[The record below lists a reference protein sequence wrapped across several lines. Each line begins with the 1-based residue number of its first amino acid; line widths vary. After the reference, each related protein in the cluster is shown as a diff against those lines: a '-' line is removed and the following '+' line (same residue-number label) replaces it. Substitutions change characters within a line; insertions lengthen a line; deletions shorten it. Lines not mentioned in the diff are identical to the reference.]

1 MNFFSRFVGTFF
13 DPGKTFKALAGR
25 PVWLDALVILLILI
39 SLYSYITIPV
49 AQKDSLQ
56 MMEDNAAKLKEKW
69 GEEGFNRYMDRIKNS
84 NPALSAFLITPL
96 TYLIGF
102 LFSAL
107 IILGIGRLTA
117 TQGNYV
123 QVFSLLVHANFVD
136 KFLGNALRL
145 FLVSSRQSV
154 FQTSTGLAVFFPSL
168 EITSTAYAVLN
179 QVDFFQLWLF
189 GILGIGLA
197 SVFKV
202 SVRKALII
210 SYGFWLLKSLFSLA
224 LYLMQMRVFQ

>member
-13 DPGKTFKALAGR
+13 DPGKTFKALAAR
-25 PVWLDALVILLILI
+25 PVWLDALVILLILV
-39 SLYSYITIPV
+39 SLYTFLINPV
-49 AQKDSLQ
+49 AQKDSLR
-56 MMEDNAAKLKEKW
+56 MMEDNAAKLKDKW
-69 GEEGFNRYMDRIKNS
+69 GEEGYNRYLDRIKGGNRVLAS
-84 NPALSAFLITPL
+84 FLLAPL

-107 IILGIGRLTA
+107 IFLGIGRLTA

-154 FQTSTGLAVFFPSL
+154 FQTSTGLAALFPRL
-168 EITSTAYAVLN
+168 EVTSTLYGVLY

-197 SVFKV
+197 SVFKI

-210 SYGFWLLKSLFSLA
+210 SYGFWVLKSLLSLG

>member
-1 MNFFSRFVGTFF
+1 MWASV
-13 DPGKTFKALAGR
+13 AE
-25 PVWLDALVILLILI
+25 LLKQQFPEL
-39 SLYSYITIPV
+39 LEKYRQV
-49 AQKDSLQ
+49 LLEAEARQA
-56 MMEDNAAKLKEKW
+56 MEKW
-69 GEEGFNRYMDRIKNS
+69 GEEGYNRYLDRINNS
-84 NPALSAFLITPL
+84 KRALTSFLITPL

-107 IILGIGRLTA
+107 IFLGIGRLTA

-123 QVFSLLVHANFVD
+123 QIFSLLVHANFVD

-145 FLVSSRQSV
+145 LLVSSRQSV
-154 FQTSTGLAVFFPSL
+154 FQTSAGLAAFFPRL
-168 EITSTAYAVLN
+168 EITSTLYAVLY

-202 SVRKALII
+202 GVRKALII
-210 SYGFWLLKSLFSLA
+210 SYGFWVLKSLISVG
-224 LYLMQMRVFQ
+224 LYILQMRAFQ

>member
-154 FQTSTGLAVFFPSL
+154 FQTSTGLPVFFPSL

>member
-25 PVWLDALVILLILI
+25 PVWLDALVVLLILI

-56 MMEDNAAKLKEKW
+56 MMEDNAARLKEKW

-117 TQGNYV
+117 TQGNYA

-154 FQTSTGLAVFFPSL
+154 FQTSTGLAAFFPSL